1 MSWNYSQG
9 ALLSMLVA
17 LTAMPVATAEEPK
30 PTISVSGSAEIRVVP
45 DEVVITA
52 AVESRAKEVATACK
66 DNETSIRSIVE
77 FLKSSG
83 VEDKHITT
91 EYISIEPIMRR
102 PVYLG
107 KGQAV
112 QANAN
117 PFGGGDEAEEE
128 AVVQPIGY
136 LARRQF
142 AITIVDLAK
151 FEDLYCGLVG
161 RGINRVSG
169 IEFRSTNLREHRDL
183 ARLKA
188 VRAAKEKAQAMA
200 AELGATLAAIKSIG
214 ERGEAFG
221 RSAMQNVSS
230 NPFADASP
238 SEEFAI
244 GQIQITA
251 AVDVVFYL
259 GSTELDDSAVTK

>member
-1 MSWNYSQG
+1 MSWHNSVSQLLAILVLTG
-9 ALLSMLVA
+9 AISSVHSD
-17 LTAMPVATAEEPK
+17 EPK

-77 FLKSSG
+77 FLKAAG

-102 PVYLG
+102 PVYPS

-112 QANAN
+112 QTNANAN
-117 PFGGGDEAEEE
+117 PFSPGGEADEDAIE
-128 AVVQPIGY
+128 QPVGY

-169 IEFRSTNLREHRDL
+169 IEFRTSKLREHRDA

-200 AELGATLAAIKSIG
+200 AELGATVVAIKTVNESR
-214 ERGEAFG
+214 ESFG
-221 RSAMQNVSS
+221 RSAMQNSMS
-230 NPFADASP
+230 NPFGGEGAS
-238 SEEFAI
+238 EVFAV

-259 GSTELDDSAVTK
+259 GDTELDD

>member
-1 MSWNYSQG
+1 MSWNNSRG
-9 ALLSMLVA
+9 ALLCIVVGFAAVSVA
-17 LTAMPVATAEEPK
+17 RADEPK

-45 DEVVITA
+45 DQVVITA
-52 AVESRAKEVATACK
+52 AVETRAKEVAVACK
-66 DNETSIRSIVE
+66 ENETSIRSIVE

-83 VEDKHITT
+83 VEDKYIAT

-102 PVYLG
+102 PVYMG

-112 QANAN
+112 QTNAN
-117 PFGGGDEAEEE
+117 PFGPGDEAEEE
-128 AVVQPIGY
+128 ATVQPVGY

-169 IEFRSTNLREHRDL
+169 IEFRTSKLREHRDE

-200 AELGATLAAIKSIG
+200 EELGATVVAIKSVN
-214 ERGEAFG
+214 ESRESFG
-221 RSAMQNVSS
+221 RAAMQNAMS
-230 NPFADASP
+230 NPFGGEAE
-238 SEEFAI
+238 SETFAI

-259 GSTELDDSAVTK
+259 GSTEMDD